1 MAQGTLALFNEF
13 AKSIGDGRIDLD
25 TDSFAVGLTTLQVG
39 GTPTI
44 AETDPIPHWNGTGTT
59 NIQASEVAA
68 GGGYSAGGIT
78 LAAPVW
84 SLTSNVATFDHNAG
98 EASITWT
105 SSASGDPATIK
116 SAVIYKTTGNK
127 DCIGFI
133 DMTADGTTAISL
145 LAGDVTIT
153 WNASGI
159 FTVTNPP

>member
-1 MAQGTLALFNEF
+1 MAQGTFVLFDEF
-13 AKSIGDGRIDLD
+13 AESIGDGRIDLD

-44 AETDPIPHWNGTGTT
+44 AKTDAIPHWGGTGTT
-59 NIQASEVAA
+59 NIATSEVSA

-78 LAAPVW
+78 LAAPTWVQ
-84 SLTSNVATFDHNAG
+84 TSGVGKFDHNAG

-105 SSASGDPATIK
+105 SAASGDPATIK
-116 SAVIYKTTGNK
+116 SAVLYKTTGNK

-153 WNASGI
+153 WGAGGL
-159 FTVTNPP
+159 FTVTNP